1 MPGAV
6 YPFNTATR
14 TNGLNEIEVIRRRRS
29 GKGMEDVDM
38 KTLKWVNL
46 FKKRRLL
53 ESTGNIPPAEAEEHC
68 DARNMVFDTVA

>member
-14 TNGLNEIEVIRRRRS
+14 TNGLNKIEVIRRRRS
-29 GKGMEDVDM
+29 GKGMEDVEM
-38 KTLKWVNL
+38 ETLKWVNW

-53 ESTGNIPPAEAEEHC
+53 ASVENILPAEAEEHC